1 VSKLQV
7 EVEAN
12 ERSRA
17 LDLGSVR
24 GKRICW
30 SESRVSRAR
39 GRGRTPLVR
48 EWMLLKGC

>member
-7 EVEAN
+7 EVEVN
-12 ERSRA
+12 ERRRA

-30 SESRVSRAR
+30 RESRVSRAR
-39 GRGRTPLVR
+39 GRGRTPLV
-48 EWMLLKGC
+48 KDGC